1 MIWSRK
7 RNFYTQITPKPPRL
21 AAMTRR
27 VESDTR
33 LASATSTV
41 ERSRPASVNTQN
53 GTISRRKLTLP
64 SWSHTHRLF
73 RKDTGIAVMLT
84 AATFDHVGLRS
95 RIPTSTTSISWVRVT
110 PTTDTI
116 EYLMASAPRPP
127 VTRSTARKTVG
138 QGKELSVR

>member
-73 RKDTGIAVMLT
+73 RKNTGIAVMLT
-84 AATFDHVGLRS
+84 AATFDHVGLRRS
-95 RIPTSTTSISWVRVT
+95 EEQPSELQSLMRISYAVFC
-110 PTTDTI
+110 
-116 EYLMASAPRPP
+116 
-127 VTRSTARKTVG
+127 
-138 QGKELSVR
+138 